1 MPFSG
6 SELSEKGFPRGW
18 DADAEDQASQR
29 QFRIAQLLEA
39 MVFRPF
45 SWDRF
50 NSLNLKYA
58 YHGGFI
64 DSGDDW
70 VLIPDSVDEGGTF
83 VALVDGVTNFIERTD
98 AGNVVVNQSEFTYID
113 HIPMAE
119 IAARNGAFVVTTYID
134 RRPEIGGAPVAPGPG
149 LITFPE
155 IIGLILDSQVPPSA
169 VIQFQ
174 ALLSIAFTQLT
185 GVATRVQ
192 LPPEIAY
199 EDEINVFTAR
209 NTIFDLD
216 APEFE
221 ALTRFVHGR

>member
-6 SELSEKGFPRGW
+6 SEISEKGFPRGW

-39 MVFRPF
+39 MVFRPV

-50 NSLNLKYA
+50 NSINLKYA
-58 YHGGFI
+58 FHGGFI
-64 DSGDDW
+64 DSGANW
-70 VLIPDSVDEGGTF
+70 VLIADGSVT
-83 VALVDGVTNFIERTD
+83 LVDGATNFIERTD
-98 AGNVVVNQSEFTYID
+98 AGNVVVNQSGFTYIN

-149 LITFPE
+149 VIAFFQIL
-155 IIGLILDSQVPPSA
+155 GLILDSQVPPSA
-169 VIQFQ
+169 VIQHQ